1 MWGGSPVQGE
11 SSVWRM
17 DTPPSGSG
25 PVMEE
30 IWPCGRRSLRIARKQ
45 SLSSILL
52 ASERRCTYGCG
63 CGYGRAPM
71 AKRTALCLP
80 STNSDHTNS
89 KKGKRV
95 RPLSHT
101 DFPELAGEIVAGG
114 ANEALGR
121 PALASPAAQ
130 RPPLASLRGDISPR
144 PGQSCSLGPAHERFN
159 LNATGLTPK
168 VIETIQN
175 VRAAS
180 TYSVYD
186 SKLNVVEE
194 WCAHKLIVPFL
205 CSVAD
210 VLCSL
215 QELLD
220 KGRAFLPLRFIS
232 R

>member
-1 MWGGSPVQGE
+1 
-11 SSVWRM
+11 M

-25 PVMEE
+25 PVVEE

-52 ASERRCTYGCG
+52 ANERRCTYGCG

-80 STNSDHTNS
+80 STKFDHTNS

-95 RPLSHT
+95 QPLSHT
-101 DFPELAGEIVAGG
+101 DCPKLAREIVAGG
-114 ANEALGR
+114 ANAALGR

-130 RPPLASLRGDISPR
+130 RPPLASSRGDISPR
-144 PGQSCSLGPAHERFN
+144 PRQSCSLGPAHERFN
-159 LNATGLTPK
+159 LNATGLPPK

-180 TYSVYD
+180 TYSAYD
-186 SKLNVVEE
+186 RKLNVVEE

-210 VLCSL
+210 VQGSRV
-215 QELLD
+215 Q
-220 KGRAFLPLRFIS
+220 GFFICHIIVIQGIIRS
-232 R
+232 EM

>member
-1 MWGGSPVQGE
+1 
-11 SSVWRM
+11 M

-25 PVMEE
+25 PVVEE

-101 DFPELAGEIVAGG
+101 DFPELVAGEIVAGG

-121 PALASPAAQ
+121 PVLASPAAQ
-130 RPPLASLRGDISPR
+130 RSPLTSSRGDFTPTRTKLLFGS
-144 PGQSCSLGPAHERFN
+144 GPWEVQLKCYWVASEGDWNNSEHEGC
-159 LNATGLTPK
+159 LD
-168 VIETIQN
+168 
-175 VRAAS
+175 VR
-180 TYSVYD
+180 
-186 SKLNVVEE
+186 
-194 WCAHKLIVPFL
+194 C
-205 CSVAD
+205 
-210 VLCSL
+210 
-215 QELLD
+215 
-220 KGRAFLPLRFIS
+220 LR
-232 R
+232 